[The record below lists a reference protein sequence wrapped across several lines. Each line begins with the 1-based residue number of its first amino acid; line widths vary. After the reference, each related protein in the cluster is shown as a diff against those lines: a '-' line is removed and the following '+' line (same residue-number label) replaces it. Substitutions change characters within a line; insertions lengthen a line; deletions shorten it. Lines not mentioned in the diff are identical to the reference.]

1 MEWVNSIRGPNL
13 TIFFQYITW
22 LGYKDFLFLFV
33 PFCYW
38 FFDRKVF
45 STFTLFVFI
54 SALLNSFLKDLFQD
68 PRPESIENIDPFLI
82 SLDPSYGFPSGHAQ
96 LAVVIWGF
104 ILLRSKNNFIKIL
117 CLFLIASISFSRIY
131 LGVHDVADVISG
143 IIFGIVSIILLE
155 QLLSDRGKW
164 LRELNKAWHFFIYI
178 ILFFLTYIFW
188 PPEENGLTALALG
201 ALVIGFWFGR
211 ILDEEYFRF
220 TNQDNIV
227 LKIIFV
233 VLAVIGFIQLNI
245 FVENLF
251 DITNIG
257 HSIEAIISSLILGF
271 YISFI
276 APFILSFVRLQ
287 SKQSG

>member
-1 MEWVNSIRGPNL
+1 MEWVNSIRGSNL

-164 LRELNKAWHFFIYI
+164 LRELNKVWHFFIYI

-211 ILDEEYFRF
+211 ILDEEYFYF

-233 VLAVIGFIQLNI
+233 VSAVIGFILLNI
-245 FVENLF
+245 FVENIF
-251 DITNIG
+251 DITSVG
-257 HSIEAIISSLILGF
+257 HSIEAIISSLVLGF

-276 APFILSFVRLQ
+276 APFILSFLRLQ
-287 SKQSG
+287 KKFN